1 MSRKIAVL
9 GGGPGGYVTAVRA
22 AQMGAD
28 VTLIEKDA
36 LGGTCLN
43 RGCIPSKI
51 MQTTAGMLHQFQRC
65 KEYGIQLDSSPIVD
79 MAALMARKEKIV
91 NTQVRGIENLLQHN
105 GVTHIKGTGTIE
117 THGSMDV
124 VTAEGAPL
132 KVAWDTLIISTG
144 SEPLEIAA
152 FPFDGSKVIS
162 STDALNL
169 DRVPESMVIVGGGV
183 VGCEFAC
190 MLADLGA
197 RVTVVEALSR
207 LLPLPSVDA
216 GCSKVLQREMK
227 KKKIKF
233 LLDKT
238 VTAVDTTNGKASV
251 IVGPSP
257 FAKNIKEKDLQP
269 LQIEA
274 DKVLVS
280 IGRKSNTHG
289 IGLESI
295 GLEMD
300 DRGWITADDHLRTL
314 VENVYAIGDALGP
327 AKVMLA
333 HVASTEGIIA
343 AENAMGGDRKMNYD
357 AVPGAIFTSPEVAN
371 VGLTED
377 QATEKDMDF
386 RADTVLFRT
395 IGKAQVIGELAGEAK
410 IVSDT
415 QNGKVLGVH
424 IIGPHATDLIAE
436 GTLAVTTGRT
446 VKELAETIHAHPTLA
461 EVTMEAAFKAVG
473 RALHG

>member
-1 MSRKIAVL
+1 MSQKIAVL
-9 GGGPGGYVTAVRA
+9 GGGPGGYVAAVRA
-22 AQMGAD
+22 AQMGAE
-28 VTLIEKDA
+28 VTLVEKDA

-51 MQTTAGMLHQFQRC
+51 MQTTAGMLHQFQNC
-65 KEYGIQLDSSPIVD
+65 NAFGIQLEGSPRVD
-79 MAALMARKEKIV
+79 MASLMARKEKIV
-91 NTQVRGIENLLQHN
+91 NTQVRGIENLLKHN
-105 GVTHIKGTGTIE
+105 GVSHLKGTGFIDTPGSLAVTTAQGE
-117 THGSMDV
+117 TLD
-124 VTAEGAPL
+124 
-132 KVAWDTLIISTG
+132 VAWDTLIVSTG
-144 SEPLEIAA
+144 SEPLEIPA
-152 FPFDGSKVIS
+152 FPYDGQKIIS
-162 STDALNL
+162 STEALNL
-169 DRVPESMVIVGGGV
+169 EKVPESLVIVGGGV
-183 VGCEFAC
+183 IGCEFAC
-190 MLADLGA
+190 ILSDLGTQ
-197 RVTVVEALSR
+197 VTVVEALDR

-233 LLDKT
+233 LLNKT
-238 VTAVDTTNGKASV
+238 VTAVDAKGAKASV
-251 IVGPSP
+251 TIGPSP
-257 FAKNIKEKDLQP
+257 FAENIKEKDLQP

-280 IGRKSNTHG
+280 IGRKSNAYG
-289 IGLESI
+289 IGLENI
-295 GLEMD
+295 GLALDEK
-300 DRGWITADDHLRTL
+300 GWITADDHLRAGM
-314 VENVYAIGDALGP
+314 ENVYAIGDALGP

-333 HVASTEGIIA
+333 HVASAEGIIA
-343 AENAMGGDRKMNYD
+343 AENAMGGNRQMNYD

-377 QATEKDMDF
+377 QAKEKGLDF

-410 IVSDT
+410 IVSHSES
-415 QNGKVLGVH
+415 GKVLGVH

-461 EVTMEAAFKAVG
+461 EVTMETAFKAVG

>member
-1 MSRKIAVL
+1 MSKKIAVL
-9 GGGPGGYVTAVRA
+9 GGGPGGYVAAVRA

-28 VTLIEKDA
+28 VTLVEKDT

-65 KEYGIQLDSSPIVD
+65 KDFGIQLEGSPIVD
-79 MAALMARKEKIV
+79 MAALLARKEKIV
-91 NTQVRGIENLLQHN
+91 NTQVQGIANLLKHN
-105 GVTHIKGTGTIE
+105 GVTHLQGRGTIE
-117 THGSMDV
+117 SNGSLEV
-124 VTAEGAPL
+124 KTTQGETL
-132 KVAWDTLIISTG
+132 NIAWDTLIMSTG
-144 SEPLEIAA
+144 SEPLEIPA
-152 FPFDGSKVIS
+152 FPFDGRKIIS
-162 STDALNL
+162 STEALNL
-169 DRVPESMVIVGGGV
+169 EKVPESMVIVGGGV

-190 MLADLGA
+190 ILADLGT
-197 RVTVVEALSR
+197 RVTVVEALGR

-227 KKKIKF
+227 KRKIKF

-238 VTAVDTTNGKASV
+238 VTAVDTSGNLASV
-251 IVGPSP
+251 TIGPSP
-257 FAKNIKEKDLQP
+257 FAENIREKDLQP

-280 IGRKSNTHG
+280 IGRKSNTH
-289 IGLESI
+289 SI
-295 GLEMD
+295 GLENLGMEMD
-300 DRGWITADDHLRTL
+300 QKGWIKADHSLRTT

-333 HVASTEGIIA
+333 HVASAEGIIA
-343 AENAMGGDRKMNYD
+343 AENAMGGNRQMNYD

-377 QATEKDMDF
+377 QAKEKGLNF

-395 IGKAQVIGELAGEAK
+395 IGKAQVIGELAGETK
-410 IVSDT
+410 IVSHAE
-415 QNGKVLGVH
+415 NGKVLGVH

-436 GTLAVTTGRT
+436 GTLAVTTGCT
-446 VKELAETIHAHPTLA
+446 VQELAETIHAHPTLA
-461 EVTMEAAFKAVG
+461 EVTMETAFKAMG